1 MSKRLLLAAALF
13 VAAVL
18 CGTSLVDSQADGYY
32 EQAFKR
38 ALITFALARTL
49 NGVISVVQGTEVAVQ
64 PAGVGVTFTP
74 GELVDPINDLVERF
88 SWVMLAASTSLS
100 MQKVLLDISGW
111 WGIRVLTVLAIALY
125 GVLAWRERSLSR
137 PWQII
142 LQRVLLMLLFLR
154 LAVPVM
160 LVLNTQVYEVFMDPE
175 VSRATSAIEQTSAE
189 IEAMH
194 EASQVTAPED
204 SSILDS
210 VRDMWDKTTDAVDVP
225 ARVERYREKIAST
238 VEDLINLLAI
248 FTLQS
253 IVLPLLF
260 LWVFLGLV
268 RRFGWR
274 RPER

>member
-1 MSKRLLLAAALF
+1 MNKRLLVSVALLVTAALC
-13 VAAVL
+13 A
-18 CGTSLVDSQADGYY
+18 TSLVDSQADGYY

-64 PAGVGVTFTP
+64 PAGVGVTLTP

-88 SWVMLAASTSLS
+88 SWVMLAASTSLG

-111 WGIRVLTVLAIALY
+111 WGIRALTVLMLAVY
-125 GVLAWRERSLSR
+125 GLITWRQGLLAERWRVM
-137 PWQII
+137 

-154 LAVPVM
+154 LAVPLM
-160 LVLNTQVYEVFMDPE
+160 LVINTQVYQVFMDPE
-175 VSRATSAIEQTSAE
+175 VSRATTAIEQTSAE

-194 EASQVTAPED
+194 EASQVTPPED
-204 SSILDS
+204 NSIMDS
-210 VRDMWDKTTDAVDVP
+210 VRAMWDKTTDAVDVP
-225 ARVERYREKIAST
+225 GRVNRYRDKIGAT

-253 IVLPLLF
+253 IILPLLF
-260 LWVFLGLV
+260 LWIFLSIV

-274 RPER
+274 GSSR